1 MGDNVEQAN
10 ENTLKI
16 ANFNNASTKYEDL
29 LKKVEIM
36 EEDISNLKKKETE
49 QAETITKL
57 NKEIIILKTKLDDV
71 EKRTSASSNRS
82 LGVLYKFRVGDTL
95 EEKQVKSEET
105 SYGNVP
111 TDGRPYSSPKLD
123 TYDLPTEETS
133 EVGLGKSEETSN
145 VSVPRDGIP
154 YSPPNY
160 GENAEAGSPDDD
172 TTESKDIPSFNKK
185 ALPADANTY
194 ELEKF
199 EKNAMII
206 FNHEK
211 VEGYE
216 DRVGTMEDE
225 KALRDTFLKFG
236 FEIYEPGRNLKK
248 VDLFS
253 ALKKFSEQD
262 FTDYGCVVI
271 VILTHGSSNGLL
283 LATDEGQRYSE
294 RDIIS
299 YFKTQTK
306 ATLITK
312 PIILIIQ
319 ACRGEAS
326 TEGVEVRNIALRS
339 LIIPKDAK
347 EEFKAYF
354 LPLESDMLV
363 FHSSYPGKPS
373 YRPGQGSWFIQTLCK
388 QVDKLYL
395 THDLESIF
403 TEVKRE
409 VAIDKYSTEHNPV
422 TGENDVF
429 KQMPVVTSTLIRKL
443 YLRKFKDR
451 PPSLLQNSD
460 SIIQNGG
467 ETLTDSELQTLNPNH
482 CDCYLDHFH
491 YMKACLRHIVKN
503 HPEDETAKS
512 LLSIAERDCCGIDAE
527 DVKHK
532 LIIIN
537 NHIYNHRSF
546 SNTEFHKFIHFF
558 KSNGHFC
565 DTGTGPTKSPFEILK
580 KWDAGTRWSPFAF
593 MFMAGVCAYF
603 VYRYRGPLN

>member
-1 MGDNVEQAN
+1 MDDNEKTFKIEQSH
-10 ENTLKI
+10 
-16 ANFNNASTKYEDL
+16 NNLRTKYDDL
-29 LKKVEIM
+29 LKEVKMLEKHI
-36 EEDISNLKKKETE
+36 IHLKKKEKE
-49 QAETITKL
+49 QSKT
-57 NKEIIILKTKLDDV
+57 ILKLLTEISMMKAKLDDV
-71 EKRTSASSNRS
+71 EIRTSASSTR
-82 LGVLYKFRVGDTL
+82 GPKVLYLTITKGDT
-95 EEKQVKSEET
+95 SEEEVGET
-105 SYGNVP
+105 IELYVEESQETITNESKSVP
-111 TDGRPYSSPKLD
+111 TDG
-123 TYDLPTEETS
+123 
-133 EVGLGKSEETSN
+133 
-145 VSVPRDGIP
+145 IP
-154 YSPPNY
+154 FSPPKYEESELSDN
-160 GENAEAGSPDDD
+160 EERFDRKSAEAGFPDDD
-172 TTESKDIPSFNKK
+172 ETKDQDIPLFNKNS
-185 ALPADANTY
+185 LPAHADTY

-236 FEIYEPGRNLKK
+236 FEIHEPGRNLKK
-248 VDLFS
+248 VDLFG

-299 YFKTQTK
+299 YFKTHTK

-339 LIIPKDAK
+339 LVIPKDAR
-347 EEFKAYF
+347 EEFKTYF
-354 LPLESDMLV
+354 LPVESDMLV

-373 YRPGQGSWFIQTLCK
+373 YRPNQGSWFIQTLCK
-388 QVDKLYL
+388 LVDKLYL

-422 TGENDVF
+422 TGENDVL

-443 YLRKFKDR
+443 YLRSYKDK
-451 PPSLLQNSD
+451 PTSL
-460 SIIQNGG
+460 IQNGDSLKQNG
-467 ETLTDSELQTLNPNH
+467 VETLTDSELQTHPNH

-491 YMKACLRHIVKN
+491 YLKACLRHIVQN

-527 DVKHK
+527 DVRHK
-532 LIIIN
+532 LIVIN
-537 NHIYNHRSF
+537 NHIYNHRSYRD
-546 SNTEFHKFIHFF
+546 TEYHKFIHFF
-558 KSNGHFC
+558 KTDRHFS
-565 DTGTGPTKSPFEILK
+565 DTRGPGKSPSELLE
-580 KWDAGTRWSPFAF
+580 RWNARIHWNPFALIF
-593 MFMAGVCAYF
+593 IAGLCAYF
-603 VYRYRGPLN
+603 AYRCGGPFN